1 MTAPDRDSHQRIAQN
16 VHGIKAGQIP
26 HSVRTIIEELQQA
39 GYEAYAVGGC
49 IRDLVAGLEPKD
61 FDVATSATPEQTKQV
76 FRRCRL
82 IGRRFRLAHVRIGR
96 DLIEVATFRGDSSD
110 DVETSRQTNEGRILR
125 DNVYGS
131 VDEDAHR
138 RDFTVN
144 ALFLDMRDMSI
155 IDYVGGYDDLVNRTI
170 RMIGDPEVRYHEDA
184 VRMIRALRFSA
195 KLGFGIEAATL
206 EPISRLGHLFD
217 LIPPARLF
225 DESLKLFM
233 SGHAMLSFDMLIEH
247 GLMHHLFPELM
258 TILDADVEA
267 PIWHMIEQ
275 GMVNT
280 DERIAEGKPV
290 TPAFLFATLLWPVM
304 TQRLAALI
312 EHPKHARK
320 PFIEQQAMAIDDTFR
335 EQCKR
340 IAIPRRFSAVAAEI
354 WQMQPRFKARKGKRA
369 WRLFQHQ
376 RFRAAYDFLLLTV
389 IPMPEL
395 EPDATFWTEVQE
407 LDYEVVRECFATGS
421 LPAVTND

>member
-1 MTAPDRDSHQRIAQN
+1 MTQPSDDSRQRIAQSD
-16 VHGIKAGQIP
+16 HGIKAGQIP

-96 DLIEVATFRGDSSD
+96 DLIEVATFRGNSED
-110 DVETSRQTNEGRILR
+110 DTSTSQQTNEGRILR

-155 IDYVGGYDDLVNRTI
+155 IDYVGGYEDLTNRTI

-233 SGHAMLSFDMLIEH
+233 SGHAMLSFDLLIEH
-247 GLMHHLFPELM
+247 GLMPHLFPELM
-258 TILDADVEA
+258 QILETNTEA

-275 GMVNT
+275 AMENT
-280 DERIAEGKPV
+280 DERIAQGKPV

-304 TQRLAALI
+304 TERLEEI
-312 EHPKHARK
+312 TQHPKHASR
-320 PFIEQQAMAIDDTFR
+320 PFIEQQSQAIEDTFR
-335 EQCKR
+335 AQCKR
-340 IAIPRRFSAVAAEI
+340 IAVPRRYSAVAAEI
-354 WQMQPRFKARKGKRA
+354 WQMQSRFVARKGKRA
-369 WRLFQHQ
+369 WRLLQHQ

-389 IPMPEL
+389 IPLPER
-395 EPDATFWTEVQE
+395 EQDAVFWTEIQE
-407 LDYEVVRECFATGS
+407 LEYEQVRDYFAAGKQSTAS
-421 LPAVTND
+421 DD